1 MFELNTDNL
10 TGKCLISSPFM
21 QDEHFHKTV
30 VYICSHGKDGAM
42 GFIIN
47 QQIED
52 ISFADLASQ
61 LPIGQFNNTRDFN
74 LYNGGPLEKIRG
86 FVIHSTDY
94 IKGDTIVVDK
104 QIAVSSSID
113 IISDI
118 AFGMGP
124 KENIIALGYSSW
136 GPQQLEKEIMNNN
149 WIVTS
154 PGTDLVFHTKAE
166 EKWET
171 ALREAGINIDQLSQF
186 SGRD

>member
-1 MFELNTDNL
+1 MYELNTDNL

-104 QIAVSSSID
+104 QIAVSSNQ
-113 IISDI
+113 I
-118 AFGMGP
+118 AGGFIQAYVRLLSVSNDKGVKARVELDVKG
-124 KENIIALGYSSW
+124 KTGA
-136 GPQQLEKEIMNNN
+136 
-149 WIVTS
+149 VT
-154 PGTDLVFHTKAE
+154 
-166 EKWET
+166 
-171 ALREAGINIDQLSQF
+171 R
-186 SGRD
+186 